1 MRQYHP
7 LLASSLPCSG
17 RQGPETFSLGLHILI
32 LRGSHFTTMVAKD
45 CGSGFEPPRAAATA
59 STWESNVGEQRLTE
73 KSISLQVY
81 AQSSCWGTATDHP
94 CQTNSTQ
101 KVMGPGLALL
111 TPSFSWEKR
120 PESKAEPPDE
130 RQIERVRDRRFCF
143 HPWPP
148 PPYQNSPE
156 GPGLCS

>member
-1 MRQYHP
+1 
-7 LLASSLPCSG
+7 
-17 RQGPETFSLGLHILI
+17 
-32 LRGSHFTTMVAKD
+32 MVTKD

-59 STWESNVGEQRLTE
+59 STWESNVGEQLFTE
-73 KSISLQVY
+73 KAISLQVY

-130 RQIERVRDRRFCF
+130 RQIESETEVSAFT
-143 HPWPP
+143 PGLL
-148 PPYQNSPE
+148 PPYQNPGHSPE
-156 GPGLCS
+156 GPGPLGLTSPLFMATGSEFPESCAPWMLRLALLGSP